1 MNRYIQAIYKEG
13 FFMSNMSKE
22 SLKKLIEVA
31 SGRMPADTVI
41 KNCKVVDVYNGGIVD
56 GDIALCDGLIA
67 GVGKYE
73 GKEVIDAEG
82 KYAAPGFIDSH
93 IHIESS
99 YVSPEE
105 IGRLLVPHG
114 GTTIIADPH
123 EIVNVCGIRGMNYML
138 EASEQTALD
147 IKYMLPS
154 CVPATPFEHSGAN
167 IDAEAM
173 KKPIRD
179 ERVLGLG
186 EYMNYPG
193 LIGGSE
199 SDLDKIMTAKET
211 GKLIDGHSPGISGND
226 LNAYAA
232 ALVHTDHECS
242 TVEEMTDRIS
252 RGLYV
257 LLRQGSAC
265 HNLRPL
271 LKGLTPMN
279 SRRCLLCSDDRQP
292 KTILELGHLDNH
304 LSICV
309 EEGVDAITAI
319 RMASLNAAECFRL
332 YDRGAIAPGLRADIV
347 LLDNL
352 KDFHVKKVWIEG
364 TLAAQDGEYLL
375 PVEKCDIT
383 PVKGS
388 FHVKDFSKDKLKM
401 HLKSGHVHVID
412 ILPGGV
418 VTGKGIAD
426 VQLDESGDFV
436 RNPDVDIVKVAVV
449 ERHQET
455 GNVAPALLRGYGLKE
470 GAVALSVAHD
480 SHNIIVVG
488 VSDEDMVY
496 AVEQLIAQNGGII
509 LVKDGEVIESMPMP
523 LGGLMSDQSGE
534 WVDKK
539 LTLIHDAAYE
549 KLGICSEVEPV
560 MTLCFMSLA
569 VIPELKLTDMGLF
582 DVTKFEFVSVEA

>member
-1 MNRYIQAIYKEG
+1 
-13 FFMSNMSKE
+13 MSKMSKD
-22 SLKKLIEVA
+22 SLKELVEVA
-31 SGRMPADTVI
+31 AGRKTADTVI
-41 KNCKVVDVYNGGIVD
+41 KNCRIVDVYNGGILE
-56 GDIALCDGLIA
+56 GDIALCRGMIA
-67 GVGKYE
+67 GIGSYE
-73 GKEVIDAEG
+73 GREEIDAEG

-93 IHIESS
+93 IHIESA

-114 GTTIIADPH
+114 ATTIIADPH
-123 EIVNVCGIRGMNYML
+123 EIVNVCGIRGLDYML
-138 EASEQTALD
+138 QAAEGTALD

-154 CVPATPFEHSGAN
+154 CVPATPFEHAGAN

-173 KKPIRD
+173 KGPIKN
-179 ERVLGLG
+179 ERILGLG
-186 EYMNYPG
+186 EYMNFPG
-193 LIGGSE
+193 LINACE
-199 SDLDKIMTAKET
+199 SDLDKIMTAKEN
-211 GKLIDGHSPGISGND
+211 GKLIDGHSPGVSGRD

-242 TVEEMTDRIS
+242 TVEEMLDRIS

-265 HNLRPL
+265 HDLRPL
-271 LKGLTPMN
+271 LRGLTPMN

-304 LSICV
+304 LTICV

-352 KDFHVKKVWIEG
+352 KDFSVSKVWIEG
-364 TLAAQDGEYLL
+364 ALVAENGKYLL
-375 PVEKCDIT
+375 PVEKWDISS
-383 PVKGS
+383 VKGS
-388 FHVKDFSKDKLKM
+388 FHVKDFSKEKLKM
-401 HLKSGHVHVID
+401 HLKSGHVNVID

-418 VTGKGIAD
+418 VTAKGVTDIE
-426 VQLDESGDFV
+426 LDTSGDFV
-436 RNPDVDIVKVAVV
+436 RNPGADIVKIAVI

-455 GNVAPALLRGYGLKE
+455 GNVATALLRGYGIRE

-480 SHNIIVVG
+480 SHNIITVG
-488 VSDEDMVY
+488 VTDEEMEF
-496 AVEQLIAQNGGII
+496 AVQELIRQNGGIV
-509 LVKDGEVIESMPMP
+509 LVKDGRVVESMPMP

-534 WVDKK
+534 WVDEK
-539 LTLIHDAAYE
+539 LTRIHDAAYRE
-549 KLGICSEVEPV
+549 LGISENVEPV

-569 VIPELKLTDMGLF
+569 VIPEVKLTDMGLF
-582 DVTKFEFVSVEA
+582 DVTKFDFITVEAE

>member
-1 MNRYIQAIYKEG
+1 MGKI
-13 FFMSNMSKE
+13 SKQ
-22 SLKKLIEVA
+22 SLKKLIDVA
-31 SGRMPADTVI
+31 SGRMKADTVI
-41 KNCKVVDVYNGGIVD
+41 KNCKVVDVYSGGIID
-56 GDIALCDGLIA
+56 GDIALSDGMIA
-67 GVGKYE
+67 GIGDYE
-73 GKEVIDAEG
+73 GTEVVDAEG
-82 KYAAPGFIDSH
+82 RYAAPGFIDSH

-123 EIVNVCGIRGMNYML
+123 EIVNVCGIRGLNYML
-138 EASEQTALD
+138 EASEGTALD

-154 CVPATPFEHSGAN
+154 CVPATPFEHAGAN
-167 IDAEAM
+167 IDAKAM
-173 KKPIRD
+173 EEPIKDDRI
-179 ERVLGLG
+179 LGLG
-186 EYMNYPG
+186 EYMNFPG
-193 LIGGSE
+193 LIHGCE
-199 SDLDKIMTAKET
+199 SDIDKLMAAKDT
-211 GKLIDGHSPGISGND
+211 GKLIDGHSPGVAGKD

-242 TVEEMTDRIS
+242 TVEEMLDRLS
-252 RGLYV
+252 CGLYV

-271 LKGLTPMN
+271 LKGVTPMN

-309 EEGVDAITAI
+309 EEGIDAITAI
-319 RMASLNAAECFRL
+319 RMATLNAAECFRL
-332 YDRGAIAPGLRADIV
+332 YDRGAVAPGLRGDIV

-352 KDFHVKKVWIEG
+352 KDFKVNKVFIEG
-364 TLAAQDGEYLL
+364 KLVASDGRYLL

-388 FHVKDFSKDKLKM
+388 FHVKDFSKEKLKM
-401 HLKSGHVHVID
+401 KLKSGHVHVID

-418 VTGKGIAD
+418 VTGKGITD
-426 VQLDESGDFV
+426 VEIDDSGDFV
-436 RNPDVDIVKVAVV
+436 RNPDVDIAKVAVV
-449 ERHQET
+449 ERHQQT
-455 GNVAPALLRGYGLKE
+455 GNVATALLRGYGIKQ

-488 VSDEDMVY
+488 VSDEDMEF
-496 AVEQLIAQNGGII
+496 AVNKLIEQNGGII
-509 LVKDGEVIESMPMP
+509 LVRDGEVIQSMPMP

-549 KLGICSEVEPV
+549 KLGISGEVEPV

-582 DVTKFEFVSVEA
+582 DVTKFDFIPIEA